1 MMTGHDYLNLAVA
14 AVFLMINFLGA
25 TFAIKRLLRR
35 RSATLPYSS
44 MRAPGHVAPSKHQL

>member
-25 TFAIKRLLRR
+25 SFAIKGLLRR
-35 RSATLPYSS
+35 RSANLPYSS
-44 MRAPGHVAPSKHQL
+44 MRAPGHVCA